1 MSTVSAGN
9 FRRMSDSGA
18 AAHGSGMVK
27 RCIGCGTVSSGRP
40 SASRSASAVKATGGA
55 SFVMSSSVSPA
66 QNLLRCVST
75 VRPSGAVP
83 STTAQTSA
91 PAK

>member
-40 SASRSASAVKATGGA
+40 SASRRASAVKVTGGA

-75 VRPSGAVP
+75 ARPSGAVP